1 MGGFGSGSRPTH
13 ASVADCRVIEIAEL
27 CGGGR
32 ASRQPRGEIRWLA
45 TQTKLTRAHL
55 RYAISDERAEM
66 GRLVLTLDYK
76 RTPDAPA
83 SSQDIALAGGE
94 GVRFLAA
101 CPGCGRPVRKL
112 FAPPGA
118 DQFLCRDCHR
128 LVYRHMPKGEA
139 LSLVQE
145 AMGSLLQELHA
156 FFPEPASARSVATGR
171 GALKAL
177 LATLQEELPLRPQ
190 ELRIWCL
197 RLSRASLSLRQI
209 AALVETSKS
218 SVARYLA
225 AGRGGI
231 DMPALVAERLDR
243 LWFDSRGSSGDD
255 PEALGA
261 QLAMIGRDVRRF
273 GLQRTPGSESEERV
287 VVLADSDDE
296 GGTNSERSI

>member
-1 MGGFGSGSRPTH
+1 
-13 ASVADCRVIEIAEL
+13 
-27 CGGGR
+27 
-32 ASRQPRGEIRWLA
+32 
-45 TQTKLTRAHL
+45 
-55 RYAISDERAEM
+55 M

-145 AMGSLLQELHA
+145 AMGSLLQGLHE
-156 FFPEPASARSVATGR
+156 FFPEPASARSVPTGR
-171 GALKAL
+171 GARKAL

-209 AALVETSKS
+209 AALVDTSKS

-231 DMPALVAERLDR
+231 DMPALAAERLDR

-273 GLQRTPGSESEERV
+273 RLQRTPGSEPEERV